1 MTTNYRTDT
10 KNTRNNRIETTKNNS
25 TSYPESLVISE
36 LHKKMTEEANLVCLR
51 NKHTGRIENVSY
63 TEAGLTWT
71 FDKLGRPI
79 YYKYPNTV
87 YTSSGYMSASFRG
100 TFEKNPDMVVEQF
113 IPINHIDA
121 DGRMNFSLQKAEVT
135 FVSKALRLMAP
146 MNTDK
151 GEEVESITDMRAR
164 ISADIEKVAETSV
177 ESL

>member
-1 MTTNYRTDT
+1 MTTNYRTND
-10 KNTRNNRIETTKNNS
+10 TRNRSNRIENTKNNQ

-63 TEAGLTWT
+63 TEQGLVWT
-71 FDKLGRPI
+71 FDKLGRPL

-87 YTSSGYMSASFRG
+87 FTSSGYMTAAFRG
-100 TFEKNPDMVVEQF
+100 TFEKNPDMIVEKF

-146 MNTDK
+146 MNIDK
-151 GEEVESITDMRAR
+151 GEEIESITDMRAR
-164 ISADIEKVAETSV
+164 INADIEKVAENDV
-177 ESL
+177 ASL